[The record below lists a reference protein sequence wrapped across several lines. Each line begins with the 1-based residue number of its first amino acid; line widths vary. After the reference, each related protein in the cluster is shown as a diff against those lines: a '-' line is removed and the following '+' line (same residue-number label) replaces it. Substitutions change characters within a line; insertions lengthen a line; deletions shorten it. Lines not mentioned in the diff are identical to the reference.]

1 MRAAVKHSPDGCAD
15 GRELLA
21 RDGECVVERCV
32 CGTLYLSLGALTLRL
47 HEEAFTQL
55 TGLLEQAS
63 RSLRRQELRQ
73 SPDNSG
79 TLVS

>member
-1 MRAAVKHSPDGCAD
+1 MRHSPDGCAG

-55 TGLLEQAS
+55 ASLLDLAS
-63 RSLRRQELRQ
+63 KNLLRRDVHR